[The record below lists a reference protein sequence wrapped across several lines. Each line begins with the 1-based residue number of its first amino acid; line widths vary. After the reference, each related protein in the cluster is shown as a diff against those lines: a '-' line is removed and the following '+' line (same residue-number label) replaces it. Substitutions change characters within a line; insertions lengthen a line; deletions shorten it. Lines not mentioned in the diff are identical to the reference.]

1 MSVLRLLILLAPV
14 ALAVPAAI
22 RVSLFLRSAR
32 PAERKPT
39 YIEAG
44 ER

>member
-1 MSVLRLLILLAPV
+1 MTVLRLLMLLAPV

-22 RVSLFLRSAR
+22 RASLFLRSAR
-32 PAERKPT
+32 TEDRKPT

-44 ER
+44 RR